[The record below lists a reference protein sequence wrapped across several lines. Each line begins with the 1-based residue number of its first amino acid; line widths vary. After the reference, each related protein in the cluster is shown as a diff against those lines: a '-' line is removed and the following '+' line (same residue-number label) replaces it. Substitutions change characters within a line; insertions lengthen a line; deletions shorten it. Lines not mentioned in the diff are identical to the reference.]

1 MSKPLR
7 FSSISYSPG
16 TWRDFRL
23 TVWGGANDSLGAFG
37 GESMAPLPPPPG
49 SASDPEMK
57 TYQQSQELV
66 QVIRWLSSLSSTT
79 LGLETNGITLPCRP
93 SRTTKW
99 SVPAWVETVLV
110 FTVTDGRSQIR
121 LVINISSCQLCQVVK
136 CQPGPGQVV
145 KKMYDLH
152 RIKNATCRRE
162 DE

>member
-1 MSKPLR
+1 MIVSEPL
-7 FSSISYSPG
+7 
-16 TWRDFRL
+16 
-23 TVWGGANDSLGAFG
+23 GGRAW
-37 GESMAPLPPPPG
+37 PLCPPP
-49 SASDPEMK
+49 DPPVPQRRK
-57 TYQQSQELV
+57 RTTNHKNSFR
-66 QVIRWLSSLSSTT
+66 VIRWLSSLSSMT

-121 LVINISSCQLCQVVK
+121 LVINISNCQLCQVVK

-145 KKMYDLH
+145 KKTYDLH

-162 DE
+162 DEW